1 MIIINLRL
9 TLLFILATFTYSVQ
23 SDEFDDQTT
32 YTQYRYFSTAIPED
46 IRRFIFYVD
55 YCFVDLAFDI
65 ETDSMTAKN
74 DIINECTPL
83 KERNKTLKEKYKK
96 NEEII
101 AILSIADDTILIY
114 EELKK

>member
-1 MIIINLRL
+1 MIIIKLRL
-9 TLLFILATFTYSVQ
+9 TLLFILATITYSVQ

-46 IRRFIFYVD
+46 IRRFMFYVD

-83 KERNKTLKEKYKK
+83 KD
-96 NEEII
+96 EEII

>member
-1 MIIINLRL
+1 M
-9 TLLFILATFTYSVQ
+9 
-23 SDEFDDQTT
+23 
-32 YTQYRYFSTAIPED
+32 
-46 IRRFIFYVD
+46 FYVD

-83 KERNKTLKEKYKK
+83 KERNKTLKEKYIKK

>member
-1 MIIINLRL
+1 M
-9 TLLFILATFTYSVQ
+9 
-23 SDEFDDQTT
+23 
-32 YTQYRYFSTAIPED
+32 
-46 IRRFIFYVD
+46 FYVD

-83 KERNKTLKEKYKK
+83 KERNKTLKENIK